1 MSKCTK
7 LFVLLLVIVQLAHG
21 FQFFPLHVAQ
31 RGSSTALSMGFFS
44 RFRRNK
50 GGEEPVQAADVP
62 TLQQPV
68 VSQPAVA
75 GDDIS
80 TYWNRPGPWDDR
92 NLGRCRLQV
101 HFDWMAR
108 SQEC

>member
-1 MSKCTK
+1 
-7 LFVLLLVIVQLAHG
+7 
-21 FQFFPLHVAQ
+21 
-31 RGSSTALSMGFFS
+31 MGFFS